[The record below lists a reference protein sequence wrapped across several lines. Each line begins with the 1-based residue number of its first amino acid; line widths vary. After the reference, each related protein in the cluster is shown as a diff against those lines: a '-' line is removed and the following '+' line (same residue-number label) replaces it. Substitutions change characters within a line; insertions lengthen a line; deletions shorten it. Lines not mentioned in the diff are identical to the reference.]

1 MVFAWALIMHGLG
14 WAQTSNYAQ
23 VRALDAGQ
31 AQIDPWHW
39 ETKDKAYVNGHF
51 YSVKAPGLAMLTLP
65 AYSALDALGAQGV
78 ADDAAANARASDS
91 HHWIGHPVVP
101 YTETGFDADIAKQ
114 VASSTERAT
123 PIIWALGLI
132 GAVIPA
138 LIMLLVVRSLGDR
151 LERGFGAA
159 AAITLGLGT
168 IVMSFASEYFSHVI
182 AAALGIAAFA
192 LLYREREGPPRP
204 WLTAA
209 AGLLCGLAVSF
220 EYPLGL
226 VGVVLFGYLL
236 SRPERRLGRSA
247 SYAAAGLLGA
257 LPALAFNQWALG
269 SPFEFAY
276 GSAVAVQGISG
287 HMELGLNSDGMFGI
301 TSPKGSAAVDLL
313 IAGRGLLVLTPVVAM
328 ALAGAIALR
337 RSHRAEAN
345 VILAA
350 VGAYFLYNCGYWL
363 PFGGGTPGP
372 RFLIPALPFLALG
385 LPTAWRRWPALT
397 LVTAIPSAVFMV
409 AAALTK
415 PLIGEEGTY
424 VWSHMLFN
432 GDLEQTPLS
441 ALGVHQGW
449 LAIVP
454 VALALIATVMLAARA
469 TPRLRLGPLRF
480 AILAAAAWV
489 LVALFGPLLAGDAVT
504 PVDARGDETVE
515 LIVLS
520 ALLALATLAVLRYRE
535 RREPAAA
542 AAPVPVPAGAAA
554 LGEPSS

>member
-1 MVFAWALIMHGLG
+1 LVFAWALIIHGLG

-23 VRALDAGQ
+23 VRALHAGQ
-31 AQIDPWHW
+31 AEIDPWHW

-65 AYSALDALGAQGV
+65 VYDALHALGAQGL
-78 ADDAAANARASDS
+78 ADDAAANAGASE
-91 HHWIGHPVVP
+91 HPHWIGHPVAP
-101 YTETGFDADIAKQ
+101 YTETGYSAKIADEA
-114 VASSTERAT
+114 ASATDRET
-123 PIIWALGLI
+123 PIVWVLGLF

-151 LERGFGAA
+151 FEPGFGTA

-182 AAALGIAAFA
+182 AATFGIAAFA
-192 LLYREREGPPRP
+192 LLVRERDGPPRP
-204 WLTAA
+204 WLVAA

-226 VGVVLFGYLL
+226 VGVVLFGYLV
-236 SRPERRLGRSA
+236 SRPGRRLVRGA
-247 SYAAAGLLGA
+247 SYSAAALLGT

-269 SPFEFAY
+269 SPFKFAY
-276 GSAVAVQGISG
+276 GSAVAVQGFSG
-287 HMELGLNSDGMFGI
+287 HLQLGLNSDGVFGI
-301 TSPKGSAAVDLL
+301 TSPKGSAVIDLL
-313 IAGRGLLVLTPVVAM
+313 LASRGLLVLTPVLAM

-345 VILAA
+345 VILAVVA
-350 VGAYFLYNCGYWL
+350 VYFLYNCGYWL

-415 PLIGEEGTY
+415 PLIGDLGTY
-424 VWSHMLFN
+424 TWSHMLFS
-432 GDLEQTPLS
+432 GDLEHTPLS

-449 LAIVP
+449 LAMAP
-454 VALALIATVMLAARA
+454 VALALVATVVLAARA
-469 TPRLRLGPLRF
+469 TPRLQLGPLKF
-480 AILAAAAWV
+480 AVLAAAAWV
-489 LVALFGPLLAGDAVT
+489 VVALVGPGIAGDPVT
-504 PVDARGDETVE
+504 PLDAAGDETIE
-515 LIVLS
+515 LIALS
-520 ALLALATLAVLRYRE
+520 AVLALATIAVLRYRE
-535 RREPAAA
+535 RRTPATAA
-542 AAPVPVPAGAAA
+542 SVAAPVPATA